1 MIWDPSIRTKVYV
14 VDASAEGYETIA
26 QDHDLGSAEVA
37 FFTNGRD
44 ALRAAS
50 EEAPAMWI
58 VNMRLP
64 DMDGSKFQ
72 SILRSSGCKSSIA
85 LISDEYK
92 VEDEIEARC
101 AGADMY
107 FAKPLHRDLIFA
119 AP

>member
-14 VDASAEGYETIA
+14 VDASAEGYETFA
-26 QDHDLGSAEVA
+26 QDHGLGSAEVA

-64 DMDGSKFQ
+64 DMEGSKLQ
-72 SILRSSGCKSSIA
+72 SMLRSSGCKSSIA

-119 AP
+119 AR

>member
-14 VDASAEGYETIA
+14 VDASVEGYETFA
-26 QDHDLGSAEVA
+26 QDHELGSAEVA

-50 EEAPAMWI
+50 KEAPAMWI

-64 DMDGSKFQ
+64 DMDGAELQ
-72 SILRSSGCKSSIA
+72 NQIRNSGCKAAIA
-85 LISDEYK
+85 MIGDQYK

-119 AP
+119 S

>member
-1 MIWDPSIRTKVYV
+1 MIWDPAIRSKVYV
-14 VDASAEGYETIA
+14 VDASTEGYETFSREN
-26 QDHDLGSAEVA
+26 DLGSAEVA

-64 DMDGSKFQ
+64 DMDGTDLQ
-72 SILRSSGCKSSIA
+72 NILRNLGCKAAIA
-85 LISDEYK
+85 MIGDEYK
-92 VEDEIEARC
+92 VEDEMEARC

-107 FAKPLHRDLIFA
+107 FAKPLHRELIFA
-119 AP
+119 S